1 MVNPKVRKATI
12 IAVVLVL
19 AIVVLRLTGVLTLE
33 PVVDVKTTTSPT
45 LRGLTLNG
53 AGATFP
59 YPQIV
64 EWVRGFYNRSG
75 ISINYQPVGSGAGLS
90 QFLQNVTDFACSDP
104 PLKRGDWEKYRGTVM
119 QVPWVV
125 GAVVIVYNIPEVPA
139 NYNLRL
145 TGEVIAK
152 IYRGDIRFWDDE
164 EIKKLNTEIADRLPH
179 KEIVAVYRSDSSG
192 TTEVFTTFLY
202 KSAPNVWDSKLVGK
216 NIEWPVSKVGR
227 GVGGQGNQG
236 VTQVVQTTP
245 YSIGY
250 VEWSFAITN
259 KLQVAAVKNREGNY
273 VLPSENALKEALRN
287 INLPKSPLDD
297 FSRTLEET
305 IYAGGPNSYPIT
317 SPSYIILWR
326 SYQSNNKALAMS
338 EFLKW
343 VATEGYKNVVPGYVA
358 PPSEVINLLL
368 KAAEILISK

>member
-1 MVNPKVRKATI
+1 MKKVAI

-19 AIVVLRLTGVLTLE
+19 AIVALRLTGILTLE
-33 PVVDVKTTTSPT
+33 PVVEVKTTTSPN
-45 LRGLTLNG
+45 LKGVTLNG

-64 EWVRGFYNRSG
+64 EWIRGFYNRSG
-75 ISINYQPVGSGAGLS
+75 VSINYQPVGSGAGLS
-90 QFLQNVTDFACSDP
+90 QFFQNVTDFACSDP
-104 PLKRGDWEKYRGTVM
+104 PLKKSDWEKYRGTVM
-119 QVPWVV
+119 QIPWVV
-125 GAVVIVYNIPEVPA
+125 GAVVIVYNVPEIPS

-152 IYRGDIRFWDDE
+152 IYKGDIRFWDDE

-179 KEIVAVYRSDSSG
+179 KEIVAAYRSDSSG

-216 NIEWPVSKVGR
+216 TIEWPVSKVGR

-259 KLQVAAVKNREGNY
+259 KLQVATVKNKEGNY
-273 VLPSENALKEALRN
+273 VLPSENSLRGALSN

-297 FSRTLEET
+297 FSHTLEEV
-305 IYAGGPNSYPIT
+305 IYAGGSNSYPIT
-317 SPSYIILWR
+317 SPSYIMLWKN
-326 SYQSNNKALAMS
+326 YQSRDKALAIS

-343 VATEGYKNVVPGYVA
+343 VATDGYKNVVPGYVA

-368 KAAEILISK
+368 KAAETLTSK